1 MVTTKNIFLEKT
13 INDFIDEIAS
23 MGGPPLYKLTPT
35 EARAVLDK
43 VQSFPVEKPIVKIE
57 DKKIPCGPKGEV
69 SIRII
74 RPQNVTEKLPVIMY
88 FHGGGWILGS
98 AETHD
103 RLVREL
109 AVGSNAA
116 VVFVNYS
123 RSPEAKFPVA
133 IEEAYAATK
142 YIAEHGQEF
151 NLDSS
156 RLVVAGD
163 SVGGNMTI
171 VVNLLAKERKG
182 PKIDFQAI
190 FYPVTS
196 ADLNTAS
203 YKEFADGPWLTKAAM
218 EWFWNAYEPDVAAR
232 KKPLLS
238 PLHATIDQ
246 LKGLPPALIITD
258 ENDVLRDEG
267 EEFAHRLM
275 QADVPVSAIRILGT
289 NHDFMLLNP
298 LAKTPPTRVAIT
310 LANNYLHKALYPGKK

>member
-203 YKEFADGPWLTKAAM
+203 YKEFADGPWLTKTQ
-218 EWFWNAYEPDVAAR
+218 WNGFGMLMNQMSQLEKNRFCHHCMP
-232 KKPLLS
+232 PLINSRVYL
-238 PLHATIDQ
+238 LH
-246 LKGLPPALIITD
+246 
-258 ENDVLRDEG
+258 
-267 EEFAHRLM
+267 
-275 QADVPVSAIRILGT
+275 
-289 NHDFMLLNP
+289 
-298 LAKTPPTRVAIT
+298 
-310 LANNYLHKALYPGKK
+310 